1 MVSRIVS
8 IFRRKDREPD
18 CDEVRDISSDYID
31 GELDEGELDERR
43 AGRVKSHLDGC
54 APCNAFIRTLRATI
68 NLLRSTPKEQ
78 APEGFR
84 SRVRESLSKDR
95 SG

>member
-18 CDEVRDISSDYID
+18 CDEVRDSSSDYID
-31 GELDEGELDERR
+31 GELDERR
-43 AGRVKSHLDGC
+43 AGRVKLHLDGC
-54 APCNAFIRTLRATI
+54 APCNAFIRTLRATV
-68 NLLRSTPKEQ
+68 NLLRSMPKKQ

>member
-31 GELDEGELDERR
+31 GELDERR

-68 NLLRSTPKEQ
+68 NLLRSTSKEQ